1 MPQEPKRL
9 HFGIRESAQT
19 SLQGGVHEASIAE
32 IAKATQAGTG
42 VISYIDAHI
51 WVIDAVSQTAV
62 WVRTNRTDVVPAGW
76 IFSKYS
82 AILQQ

>member
-1 MPQEPKRL
+1 MEKNRVLNHSLTYPAYLMPQEPKRL

-51 WVIDAVSQTAV
+51 
-62 WVRTNRTDVVPAGW
+62 
-76 IFSKYS
+76 
-82 AILQQ
+82 